1 MLFLEEDFIILLRL
15 GLRDRGVWIKGD
27 ERMLTVDEF
36 TEKILYDFKKVF
48 PEVKVE
54 GNLICVSTGVT
65 HLDLSVDS
73 IYKEYQIIGY
83 SNTRETYIKIF
94 TEILYQYKF
103 KVDYSN
109 VYPILKHCEFGK
121 NAKVNFYREKAFL
134 DIDIL
139 YISDMGET
147 FRFFT
152 VDDDVD
158 FNLLEQ
164 KAIENISKMTAA
176 LVPLDKGM
184 QVYTLRY
191 TTDYASSLLLSETV
205 NKQIQRKIGDD
216 ILIAIPS
223 NSFFLVAK
231 FSYCNQQ
238 LLKYLVETDTDPNK
252 VSDSVYRRKEGIY
265 MKVC

>member
-1 MLFLEEDFIILLRL
+1 
-15 GLRDRGVWIKGD
+15 
-27 ERMLTVDEF
+27 MLTVDEF
-36 TEKILYDFKKVF
+36 TEKISYDFKKVF
-48 PEVKVE
+48 PEVKVGE
-54 GNLICVSTGVT
+54 NLIHLGSGVT
-65 HLDLSVDS
+65 YVELPLGSM
-73 IYKEYQIIGY
+73 YREYQMTDY
-83 SNTRETYIKIF
+83 CNTKELYVKIAS
-94 TEILYQYKF
+94 EILNKYKF
-103 KVDYSN
+103 KVDYAN
-109 VYPILKHCEFGK
+109 AYPILKRHDFGI
-121 NAKVNFYREKAFL
+121 NSKVQFYRKKAFL

-139 YISDMGET
+139 FVSDMGET

-152 VDDDVD
+152 TDDDVD
-158 FNLLEQ
+158 FSLLEL
-164 KAIENISKMTAA
+164 KAVENINKISAA

-191 TTDYASSLLLSETV
+191 TTDYASSLLLSETM

>member
-1 MLFLEEDFIILLRL
+1 
-15 GLRDRGVWIKGD
+15 
-27 ERMLTVDEF
+27 MLTVDEF

-54 GNLICVSTGVT
+54 KNLICLSTGIT
-65 HLDLSVDS
+65 HLDLPVDS
-73 IYKEYQIIGY
+73 MYKEYQIIGY
-83 SNTRETYIKIF
+83 INTRETYIKIF

-109 VYPILKHCEFGK
+109 IYPILKHSDFGK
-121 NAKVNFYREKAFL
+121 NAKVNFCRKKAFI
-134 DIDIL
+134 DIDVL
-139 YISDMGET
+139 YISDIGET

-158 FNLLEQ
+158 FILLEQ
-164 KAIENISKMTAA
+164 KAIENINKMTSA

-191 TTDYASSLLLSETV
+191 TTDYASSLLLSETM
-205 NKQIQRKIGDD
+205 NKQIQRKAGNDV
-216 ILIAIPS
+216 LIAIPS

-231 FSYCNQQ
+231 FSYCNQE

-252 VSDSVYRRKEGIY
+252 VSNAVYRRKNGIY
-265 MKVC
+265 TKVC

>member
-1 MLFLEEDFIILLRL
+1 
-15 GLRDRGVWIKGD
+15 
-27 ERMLTVDEF
+27 MLTVQEF
-36 TEKILYDFKKVF
+36 VQNISEDFKKVF
-48 PEVKVE
+48 PEVRVE
-54 GNLICVSTGVT
+54 DRFIRLGTEVT
-65 HLDLSVDS
+65 HVELPINSM
-73 IYKEYQIIGY
+73 YKEYQVTDYESIKKL
-83 SNTRETYIKIF
+83 YIKISK
-94 TEILYQYKF
+94 EILNQYKF
-103 KVDYSN
+103 KVDYNN
-109 VYPILKHCEFGK
+109 VYPILKHTDFGN
-121 NAKVNFYREKAFL
+121 NAKIQFYRKRAFEDL
-134 DIDIL
+134 DVL
-139 YISDMGET
+139 YVADMT
-147 FRFFT
+147 DVFRFFT
-152 VDDDVD
+152 IDDDVD

-176 LVPLDKGM
+176 LVPLNKDM

-191 TTDYASSLLLSETV
+191 STDYASSLLLSEAL

-252 VSDSVYRRKEGIY
+252 VSNAVYRRKNGIY